1 VNKVKE
7 KIKEKGLKQSWI
19 AYKTGISKTTMSKYV
34 NGSRKLKY
42 ETAKKIADILECS
55 PDDIFLT

>member
-1 VNKVKE
+1 MNKVKE